1 MRYAFQ
7 FKINF
12 TGGII
17 SPGYLLHIIQSLKEA
32 GIDEVRFGL
41 RQQLLIDVQK
51 KNYHRLIDAL
61 EKSAIQFEVNKDAF
75 PNIVSS
81 YAAESIFTPDSWLSE
96 GVYKD
101 IFDLFDYLPRLKINI
116 SDANQSFT
124 PFFTGHIN
132 WVASGSNHFWYL
144 FIRLPKTQEH
154 YQWPELIY
162 TNDIPR
168 LSKQLEHLIIIDKIC
183 DGNELHKSVAANI
196 AVISRPVEHPL
207 QLPKFQLPYYEG
219 FNNYG
224 NKSWLGIYRRD
235 ELFPVNF
242 LKDIANT
249 CLKTKV
255 GQLYTTPWK
264 SIVIK
269 GIERSD
275 RSLWDHVLGKY
286 RINVRHASNELGW
299 QVEDNNEEGLNI
311 KRHIIRQFDKE
322 DVRTFGLCFAVKT
335 QHRATL
341 YGSVLIERKY
351 GIVRNK
357 PVALDSFNIYYTQN
371 FNPNSSQYILF
382 RESVKKEHLDTYLI
396 SVCKYYYE
404 MESTEANDQ
413 FVEYTPPVEEE
424 KISEHKVYQCPHC
437 LTVYDEATGDEQQQ
451 VTPFTLFA
459 ELPETYCC
467 SLCET
472 PKEELVPIE
481 RVNIEAVYSTDH

>member
-7 FKINF
+7 CKVNF

-17 SPGYLLHIIQSLKEA
+17 SPGYLLHIIQSLQDA

-41 RQQLLIDVQK
+41 RQQLLIDVTK
-51 KNYHRLIDAL
+51 KNYDRLVASF
-61 EKSAIQFEVNKDAF
+61 EANAIQFEMNKEAY
-75 PNIVSS
+75 PNIISS
-81 YAAESIFTPDSWLSE
+81 YAAEGIFAPDSWLRE

-101 IFDLFDYLPRLKINI
+101 IFDGFDYTPRLKINI

-132 WVASGSNHFWYL
+132 WIASPANHFWYL
-144 FIRLPKTQEH
+144 FIRFPKMKEM

-168 LSKQLEHLIIIDKIC
+168 LSKYVEELMMADKEG
-183 DGNELHKSVAANI
+183 DGPSLFKKVSESI
-196 AVISRPVEHPL
+196 TVISKPVEQPL

-242 LKDIANT
+242 LKDIAAT

-269 GIERSD
+269 GIERTD
-275 RSLWDHVLGKY
+275 RALWDYVLGKY

-299 QVEDNNEEGLNI
+299 QVEDNNDDGLNI

-335 QHRATL
+335 NPTATL
-341 YGSVLIERKY
+341 FGSVLIERRY
-351 GIVRNK
+351 GLVRNNR
-357 PVALDSFNIYYTQN
+357 VALDSFDIYYTQH
-371 FNPNSSQYILF
+371 FNPNSSNYILF
-382 RESVKKEHLDTYLI
+382 REAVKKEHLDTYLI

-404 MESTEANDQ
+404 VQSEEADEQ
-413 FVEYTPPVEEE
+413 VIDYTPPAAEVIKEVEGN
-424 KISEHKVYQCPHC
+424 IYQCRHC
-437 LTVYDEATGDEQQQ
+437 LTIYDEAAGEEAQQIA
-451 VTPFTLFA
+451 PGILFA
-459 ELPETYCC
+459 DLPASYCC
-467 SLCET
+467 HLCEA
-472 PKEELVPIE
+472 PKEDFTVIE
-481 RVNIEAVYSTDH
+481 RASLTAMLLS

>member
-7 FKINF
+7 FKVNF

-17 SPGYLLHIIQSLKEA
+17 SPGYFLHVMQAVEEA
-32 GIDEVRFGL
+32 GIEEVRFGL
-41 RQQLLIDVQK
+41 RQQLLVNTGNK
-51 KNYHRLIDAL
+51 HYHRLVASF
-61 EKSAIQFEVNKDAF
+61 EKNNIGYEVNTNKH
-75 PNIVSS
+75 PNIISS
-81 YAAESIFTPDSWLSE
+81 YAAEGIFAPDSWLSE

-101 IFDLFDYLPRLKINI
+101 IFDGFDYTPGLKINI

-132 WVASGSNHFWYL
+132 WIASAAGHFWYL
-144 FIRLPKTQEH
+144 FIRSPKTKEL

-168 LSKQLEHLIIIDKIC
+168 LSKYVEELMVAQHSKDGLSLYQKVTDTITLIAK
-183 DGNELHKSVAANI
+183 
-196 AVISRPVEHPL
+196 PVEQPL
-207 QLPKFQLPYYEG
+207 SLPKFQLPYYEG

-235 ELFPVNF
+235 ELFPVKF
-242 LKDIANT
+242 LKDIAST

-269 GIERSD
+269 GIEKSD
-275 RSLWDHVLGKY
+275 RALWDYVLGKY

-299 QVEDNNEEGLNI
+299 QVEDNNDDGLAI
-311 KRHIIRQFDKE
+311 KRHIIRLFDKE

-335 QHRATL
+335 QQTAML
-341 YGSVLIERKY
+341 FGSVLIERRY
-351 GIVRNK
+351 GMVRNK
-357 PVALDSFNIYYTQN
+357 SVALDSYDISYTQN

-382 RESVKKEHLDTYLI
+382 REAVKKEHLDTYLI

-404 MESTEANDQ
+404 MQNLETNDAAIDFTTQ
-413 FVEYTPPVEEE
+413 VEEPM
-424 KISEHKVYQCPHC
+424 INIPRMVYQCPHC
-437 LTVYDEATGDEQQQ
+437 LTVYDETEGDLAAQI
-451 VTPFTLFA
+451 
-459 ELPETYCC
+459 LPGTVYTDLPDTYCC
-467 SLCET
+467 SLCEA
-472 PKEELVPIE
+472 PKNEFLSIE
-481 RVNIEAVYSTDH
+481 RTLISGSLA

>member
-7 FKINF
+7 FKVNF

-17 SPGYLLHIIQSLKEA
+17 SPGYLLHIIQSLQEA
-32 GIDEVRFGL
+32 GIEEVRFGL
-41 RQQLLIDVQK
+41 RQQLLIDVTK
-51 KNYHRLIDAL
+51 KHYHRLAASF
-61 EKSAIQFEVNKDAF
+61 EANAIQFEVNKEMY
-75 PNIVSS
+75 PNIISS
-81 YAAESIFTPDSWLSE
+81 YPAEGIFAPDSWLRE

-101 IFDLFDYLPRLKINI
+101 IFDLFDHTPRLKINI

-132 WVASGSNHFWYL
+132 WIASPASHFWYM
-144 FIRLPKTQEH
+144 FIRFPKMKEL

-168 LSKQLEHLIIIDKIC
+168 LSKHVESLMIADKES
-183 DGNELHKSVAANI
+183 DGPSLYKQVSETI
-196 AVISRPVEHPL
+196 TVISKPVEQPL

-224 NKSWLGIYRRD
+224 NKSWLGIYRRN

-242 LKDIANT
+242 LKDMATT

-269 GIERSD
+269 GIERED
-275 RSLWDHVLGKY
+275 RPLWDYVLGKY

-299 QVEDNNEEGLNI
+299 QVEDSNDDSLSI

-335 QHRATL
+335 QQKATL
-341 YGSVLIERKY
+341 FGSVLIERRY
-351 GIVRNK
+351 GVVRNR
-357 PVALDSFNIYYTQN
+357 PVALDSFDIYYAQN
-371 FNPNSSQYILF
+371 FNPNSSRYILF
-382 RESVKKEHLDTYLI
+382 REAVKKEHLDTYLI

-404 MESTEANDQ
+404 KQSEEADAQ
-413 FVEYTPPVEEE
+413 VIEYTAPAEEVMKE
-424 KISEHKVYQCPHC
+424 TEGNIYQCPHC
-437 LTVYDEATGDEQQQ
+437 LTIYDESTGEGSKQIA
-451 VTPFTLFA
+451 PGTLFTH
-459 ELPETYCC
+459 LPTSYCC
-467 SLCET
+467 ALCEA
-472 PKEELVPIE
+472 PKEDFRIVE
-481 RVNIEAVYSTDH
+481 RVGLTVML

>member
-7 FKINF
+7 FKVNF

-17 SPGYLLHIIQSLKEA
+17 SPGYLLHIMQSLQDA
-32 GIDEVRFGL
+32 GIQEVRFGL
-41 RQQLLIDVQK
+41 RQQLLIDVAK
-51 KNYHRLIDAL
+51 KQYDKLTDSF
-61 EKSAIQFEVNKDAF
+61 EKNAIPFEVNKEMY
-75 PNIVSS
+75 PNIISS
-81 YAAESIFTPDSWLSE
+81 YAAEGIFAPDSWLGE

-101 IFDLFDYLPRLKINI
+101 IFDLFDYAPRLKINI

-132 WVASGSNHFWYL
+132 WIASSANHFWYL
-144 FIRLPKTQEH
+144 FIRFPKMKEL

-162 TNDIPR
+162 TNDVPR
-168 LSKQLEHLIIIDKIC
+168 LSKYVEDYMLTNKET
-183 DGNELHKSVAANI
+183 DGAAVYRHI
-196 AVISRPVEHPL
+196 SETTTVISKPVEQPL
-207 QLPKFQLPYYEG
+207 PLPKFQLPYYEG

-235 ELFPVNF
+235 EWFSVNF
-242 LKDIANT
+242 LKDIATT

-269 GIERSD
+269 GIEQSD
-275 RSLWDHVLGKY
+275 RVLWDYILGKY

-335 QHRATL
+335 QFTGTVF
-341 YGSVLIERKY
+341 GSVLIQRRY
-351 GIVRNK
+351 GMVRNNR
-357 PVALDSFNIYYTQN
+357 VALDNFDIYYTQH
-371 FNPNSSQYILF
+371 FNPNSSNYILF
-382 RESVKKEHLDTYLI
+382 REAVKKEHLDTYLI

-404 MESTEANDQ
+404 MQSKEVQQQVID
-413 FVEYTPPVEEE
+413 YTPPAEEVVRETEGNIYQCGHCLTIYDEAAGE
-424 KISEHKVYQCPHC
+424 KETGITPGTLFSSLPASYQCP
-437 LTVYDEATGDEQQQ
+437 
-451 VTPFTLFA
+451 
-459 ELPETYCC
+459 
-467 SLCET
+467 LCEAS
-472 PKEELVPIE
+472 KKDFNLVE
-481 RVNIEAVYSTDH
+481 RAMLSGLIL

>member
-7 FKINF
+7 FKVNF

-17 SPGYLLHIIQSLKEA
+17 SPGHLLHIMKAVEEA
-32 GIDEVRFGL
+32 GIEEVRFGL
-41 RQQLLIDVQK
+41 RQQLLINSGNKHHDRLVASLK
-51 KNYHRLIDAL
+51 KNKIDY
-61 EKSAIQFEVNKDAF
+61 EVNTNEY
-75 PNIVSS
+75 PNIISS
-81 YAAESIFTPDSWLSE
+81 YAAEGIFTPDSWLRE

-101 IFDLFDYLPRLKINI
+101 IFDLFDYTPRLKINI

-132 WVASGSNHFWYL
+132 WIASSAGHFWYL
-144 FIRLPKTQEH
+144 FIRFPKRKEL
-154 YQWPELIY
+154 YQWPELVY
-162 TNDIPR
+162 TNDVPR
-168 LSKQLEHLIIIDKIC
+168 LSKYIEEGIITDHIT
-183 DGNELHKSVAANI
+183 DGPSLHKKVNENTTLIVKSVDQ
-196 AVISRPVEHPL
+196 PL

-235 ELFPVNF
+235 ELFPVKF

-275 RSLWDHVLGKY
+275 RSLWDYVLGKY

-299 QVEDNNEEGLNI
+299 QVEDNNDDGLTI
-311 KRHIIRQFDKE
+311 KRHIIRLFDKE

-335 QHRATL
+335 QHKAML
-341 YGSVLIERKY
+341 FGSVLIERRY

-357 PVALDSFNIYYTQN
+357 TVALDTYDISYTQN
-371 FNPNSSQYILF
+371 FNPNSSTYILF
-382 RESVKKEHLDTYLI
+382 REAVKKEHLDTYLI

-404 MESTEANDQ
+404 MQPEETNEDLIDFTSA
-413 FVEYTPPVEEE
+413 VEEPAAE
-424 KISEHKVYQCPHC
+424 VPGMLYQCPHC
-437 LTVYDEATGDEQQQ
+437 LTVYDEGEGEIPAGI
-451 VTPFTLFA
+451 PAGTLFGD
-459 ELPETYCC
+459 LPDTYCC
-467 SLCET
+467 SLCEA
-472 PKEELVPIE
+472 PKEEFIPIE
-481 RVNIEAVYSTDH
+481 RAVISGLTT

>member
-7 FKINF
+7 FKVNF

-17 SPGYLLHIIQSLKEA
+17 SPGYLLHIMRAVEDA
-32 GIDEVRFGL
+32 GIEEVRFGL
-41 RQQLLIDVQK
+41 RQQLLINAGNK
-51 KNYHRLIDAL
+51 HYERLVASL
-61 EKSAIQFEVNKDAF
+61 EKNGIEYEVNTNRY
-75 PNIVSS
+75 PNIISS
-81 YAAESIFTPDSWLSE
+81 YPAEGIFAPDSWLRE

-101 IFDLFDYLPRLKINI
+101 IFDLFDYKPVLKINI

-132 WVASGSNHFWYL
+132 WIASSSGHFWYL
-144 FIRLPKTQEH
+144 FIRFPKMKDL
-154 YQWPELIY
+154 YQWPGLVY

-168 LSKQLEHLIIIDKIC
+168 LSKYIEELIITHQVA
-183 DGNELHKSVAANI
+183 DGHSLHKRVNETMTLI
-196 AVISRPVEHPL
+196 AKPVEQPL

-235 ELFPVNF
+235 ELFPVKF

-275 RSLWDHVLGKY
+275 RALWDYILGKY
-286 RINVRHASNELGW
+286 RINVRHASNELSW
-299 QVEDNNEEGLNI
+299 QVEDNNDDGLTI

-322 DVRTFGLCFAVKT
+322 DVRTFGLCFAIKT
-335 QHRATL
+335 QPKAML
-341 YGSVLIERKY
+341 FGSVLIERRY
-351 GIVRNK
+351 NTVRNK
-357 PVALDSFNIYYTQN
+357 SVPLDSYDIYYTQN
-371 FNPNSSQYILF
+371 FNPNSSHYILF
-382 RESVKKEHLDTYLI
+382 REAVKKEHLDTYLI

-404 MESTEANDQ
+404 MQHEETNDIVTDLTTAADETATEI
-413 FVEYTPPVEEE
+413 PGM
-424 KISEHKVYQCPHC
+424 VYQCSHC
-437 LTVYDEATGDEQQQ
+437 LTVYDETEGEIAAQIPAGML
-451 VTPFTLFA
+451 FTD
-459 ELPETYCC
+459 LPDAYACP
-467 SLCET
+467 LCEA
-472 PKEELVPIE
+472 PKEDFVMVE
-481 RVNIEAVYSTDH
+481 RSVITGLAV

>member
-7 FKINF
+7 FKVNF

-17 SPGYLLHIIQSLKEA
+17 SPGYLLHIMQAVEEA
-32 GIDEVRFGL
+32 GIEDVRFGL
-41 RQQLLIDVQK
+41 RQQLLINTGN
-51 KNYHRLIDAL
+51 KNYDRLIASLDKNKI
-61 EKSAIQFEVNKDAF
+61 EYEVNSNNY
-75 PNIVSS
+75 PNIISS
-81 YAAESIFTPDSWLSE
+81 YAAEGIFAPDSWLRE

-101 IFDLFDYLPRLKINI
+101 IFDLFDYTPKLKINI

-132 WVASGSNHFWYL
+132 WIASASGHFWYL
-144 FIRLPKTQEH
+144 FIRFPKMKDL
-154 YQWPELIY
+154 YQWPELVY

-168 LSKQLEHLIIIDKIC
+168 LSKYVEELILTDKLIDGTSLYKQVSETIT
-183 DGNELHKSVAANI
+183 LI
-196 AVISRPVEHPL
+196 AKPVEQPL

-235 ELFPVNF
+235 ELFPVKF

-269 GIERSD
+269 GIEAAD
-275 RSLWDHVLGKY
+275 RVLWNYVLGKY

-299 QVEDNNEEGLNI
+299 QVEDNNDDGLSI

-322 DVRTFGLCFAVKT
+322 DVRTFGLCFAIKT
-335 QHRATL
+335 QHKAVVF
-341 YGSVLIERKY
+341 GSVLIERRY
-351 GIVRNK
+351 GIVRNQTV
-357 PVALDSFNIYYTQN
+357 PLDSYDILYTQN
-371 FNPNSSQYILF
+371 FNPNSSNYILF
-382 RESVKKEHLDTYLI
+382 REAVKKEHLDTYLI

-404 MESTEANDQ
+404 MLSEETNDTVIDFTSPVDEPGTEI
-413 FVEYTPPVEEE
+413 PG
-424 KISEHKVYQCPHC
+424 IVYQCPHC
-437 LTVYDEATGDEQQQ
+437 LTIYDEAEGDQSAKIQ
-451 VTPFTLFA
+451 VGTVFA
-459 ELPETYCC
+459 DLPDTYCC
-467 SLCET
+467 SLCEA
-472 PKEELVPIE
+472 PKEDFIAIE
-481 RVNIEAVYSTDH
+481 KTLINGLSV

>member
-7 FKINF
+7 FKVNF

-17 SPGYLLHIIQSLKEA
+17 SPGYLLHIMKAIDQA

-41 RQQLLIDVQK
+41 RQQLLINAGNKHYD
-51 KNYHRLIDAL
+51 RLVASLTENKIDY
-61 EKSAIQFEVNKDAF
+61 EVNANQY
-75 PNIVSS
+75 PNMISS
-81 YAAESIFTPDSWLSE
+81 YAAEGIFAPDSWLRE

-101 IFDLFDYLPRLKINI
+101 IFDLFDYTPKLKINI

-132 WVASGSNHFWYL
+132 WIASASGHFWYL
-144 FIRLPKTQEH
+144 FIRFPKMKEW
-154 YQWPELIY
+154 YQWPELMY

-168 LSKQLEHLIIIDKIC
+168 LSKYMEELILTHHIR
-183 DGNELHKSVAANI
+183 DGSALHKKVNETLTLI
-196 AVISRPVEHPL
+196 AKPAEHPL

-235 ELFPVNF
+235 QMFPVKF

-264 SIVIK
+264 SIIIK
-269 GIERSD
+269 GIEKSD
-275 RSLWDHVLGKY
+275 RLLWDYILGKY

-299 QVEDNNEEGLNI
+299 QVEDNNDDGLTI
-311 KRHIIRQFDKE
+311 KRHIIRLFDKE

-335 QHRATL
+335 QQNAML
-341 YGSVLIERKY
+341 FGSVLIERCY
-351 GIVRNK
+351 GIVKNK
-357 PVALDSFNIYYTQN
+357 TVALDSYDISYTQN

-382 RESVKKEHLDTYLI
+382 REAVKKEHLDTYLI
-396 SVCKYYYE
+396 SVCKHYYE
-404 MESTEANDQ
+404 MQADETADAVID
-413 FVEYTPPVEEE
+413 FTPPVDEPVTEMNE
-424 KISEHKVYQCPHC
+424 RVYQCPHC
-437 LTVYDEATGDEQQQ
+437 LTVYDESEGELSAQIAPG
-451 VTPFTLFA
+451 TLFA
-459 ELPETYCC
+459 DLPEQYCC

-472 PKEELVPIE
+472 LKKDFVLIE
-481 RVNIEAVYSTDH
+481 RTAISGLPV

>member
-7 FKINF
+7 FTVNF

-17 SPGYLLHIIQSLKEA
+17 SPGYLLHIMKAVEEA
-32 GIDEVRFGL
+32 GIEEVRFGL
-41 RQQLLIDVQK
+41 RQQLLINTGNKNHDRLEASLQK
-51 KNYHRLIDAL
+51 HGITY
-61 EKSAIQFEVNKDAF
+61 EVNTQRY
-75 PNIVSS
+75 PNMISS
-81 YAAESIFTPDSWLSE
+81 YAAEGIFAPDSWLRE

-101 IFDLFDYLPRLKINI
+101 IFDLFDYTPRLKINI

-132 WVASGSNHFWYL
+132 WIASPSGHFWYL
-144 FIRLPKTQEH
+144 FIRFPKMKEL
-154 YQWPELIY
+154 YQWPELVY

-168 LSKQLEHLIIIDKIC
+168 LSKYLEELIITHSVA
-183 DGNELHKSVAANI
+183 DGPSLHKLVNEAITLIVKPADQ
-196 AVISRPVEHPL
+196 PL

-235 ELFPVNF
+235 EFFPVRF
-242 LKDIANT
+242 LKDIANA

-275 RSLWDHVLGKY
+275 RDVWDYILGKY

-299 QVEDNNEEGLNI
+299 QVEDNNDDGLSI

-322 DVRTFGLCFAVKT
+322 DVRTFGLCFAIKT
-335 QHRATL
+335 QEKARL
-341 YGSVLIERKY
+341 FGSVLIERRF
-351 GIVRNK
+351 GMVRNK
-357 PVALDSFNIYYTQN
+357 SVALDSYDIYYTQN
-371 FNPNSSQYILF
+371 FNPNSSHYILF
-382 RESVKKEHLDTYLI
+382 REAVKKEHLDTYLV

-404 MESTEANDQ
+404 LQREETQETIIDFTSPAEEPETETST
-413 FVEYTPPVEEE
+413 V
-424 KISEHKVYQCPHC
+424 VYQCPHC
-437 LTVYDEATGDEQQQ
+437 LTVYDETEGDMSAE
-451 VTPFTLFA
+451 VTAGTEFDS
-459 ELPETYCC
+459 LPETYCC
-467 SLCET
+467 SLCEA
-472 PKEELVPIE
+472 PKKELIAVE
-481 RVNIEAVYSTDH
+481 RHLISGLAV